1 MNFFKKG
8 VLSIIRKPSKSL
20 LLFMIVFLLGNL
32 VCGSQAIMQATVS
45 VKNDIKQQLGA
56 LITIHANSEM
66 NEDLVDY
73 ITFGD
78 NKIDSKLLKVVDVFE
93 EVSNRDEVQYSDYM
107 YRYNEYESREI
118 FNPAYDN
125 ISVVEDID
133 PLTNLSIMGVSQSYF
148 GDIKY
153 GRISIVEGRSFS
165 EEEIASQKKVIILN
179 EAFKG
184 VNDTCEY
191 VSYEYLEEYGESY
204 YICNRDKRDL
214 EIGDKVTLVRQLR
227 STNDDLW
234 MGFGNYDVY
243 YEDQVEYEIIGFYK
257 ELTEYRD
264 NSFSPSYIDINGS
277 PAMSYTSLMDGDAYI
292 PVSSMME
299 DINEFQI
306 YDDQYRSEN
315 SEILKTNNLS
325 LSSLSI
331 ELNDP
336 EMLDEF
342 MKSVES
348 LFSRNGLYNLE
359 YYTSRDTY
367 NLVAGPIESL
377 STISNIVLI
386 VSVIASI
393 IILTLVI
400 VLFLKDRKHEIGI
413 YVSLGEVKW
422 KMITQI
428 VLEVFVVAIIAVS
441 LSLLSG
447 IKLGKVISD
456 EVLKSAM
463 IKEEEV
469 VDSQLEKIGSV
480 NRENLQM
487 EDVTSQVTFT
497 MDANYI
503 ISVYGTSLIVIV
515 LSSAIP
521 IMYILR
527 MDPKKILM

>member
-1 MNFFKKG
+1 
-8 VLSIIRKPSKSL
+8 
-20 LLFMIVFLLGNL
+20 
-32 VCGSQAIMQATVS
+32 
-45 VKNDIKQQLGA
+45 
-56 LITIHANSEM
+56 
-66 NEDLVDY
+66 
-73 ITFGD
+73 
-78 NKIDSKLLKVVDVFE
+78 
-93 EVSNRDEVQYSDYM
+93 
-107 YRYNEYESREI
+107 
-118 FNPAYDN
+118 
-125 ISVVEDID
+125 
-133 PLTNLSIMGVSQSYF
+133 
-148 GDIKY
+148 
-153 GRISIVEGRSFS
+153 
-165 EEEIASQKKVIILN
+165 
-179 EAFKG
+179 
-184 VNDTCEY
+184 
-191 VSYEYLEEYGESY
+191 
-204 YICNRDKRDL
+204 
-214 EIGDKVTLVRQLR
+214 
-227 STNDDLW
+227 
-234 MGFGNYDVY
+234 
-243 YEDQVEYEIIGFYK
+243 
-257 ELTEYRD
+257 
-264 NSFSPSYIDINGS
+264 
-277 PAMSYTSLMDGDAYI
+277 
-292 PVSSMME
+292 
-299 DINEFQI
+299 
-306 YDDQYRSEN
+306 
-315 SEILKTNNLS
+315 
-325 LSSLSI
+325 
-331 ELNDP
+331 
-336 EMLDEF
+336 MLDEF

-386 VSVIASI
+386 VSVIVSI

-428 VLEVFVVAIIAVS
+428 VLEVFVVAILAVS

>member
-1 MNFFKKG
+1 MVHYFH
-8 VLSIIRKPSKSL
+8 L
-20 LLFMIVFLLGNL
+20 L
-32 VCGSQAIMQATVS
+32 
-45 VKNDIKQQLGA
+45 
-56 LITIHANSEM
+56 H
-66 NEDLVDY
+66 
-73 ITFGD
+73 
-78 NKIDSKLLKVVDVFE
+78 
-93 EVSNRDEVQYSDYM
+93 
-107 YRYNEYESREI
+107 
-118 FNPAYDN
+118 
-125 ISVVEDID
+125 
-133 PLTNLSIMGVSQSYF
+133 
-148 GDIKY
+148 
-153 GRISIVEGRSFS
+153 
-165 EEEIASQKKVIILN
+165 
-179 EAFKG
+179 
-184 VNDTCEY
+184 
-191 VSYEYLEEYGESY
+191 
-204 YICNRDKRDL
+204 
-214 EIGDKVTLVRQLR
+214 
-227 STNDDLW
+227 
-234 MGFGNYDVY
+234 
-243 YEDQVEYEIIGFYK
+243 
-257 ELTEYRD
+257 
-264 NSFSPSYIDINGS
+264 
-277 PAMSYTSLMDGDAYI
+277 
-292 PVSSMME
+292 
-299 DINEFQI
+299 
-306 YDDQYRSEN
+306 
-315 SEILKTNNLS
+315 
-325 LSSLSI
+325 
-331 ELNDP
+331 
-336 EMLDEF
+336 
-342 MKSVES
+342 
-348 LFSRNGLYNLE
+348 LYNLE

>member
-1 MNFFKKG
+1 
-8 VLSIIRKPSKSL
+8 
-20 LLFMIVFLLGNL
+20 
-32 VCGSQAIMQATVS
+32 
-45 VKNDIKQQLGA
+45 
-56 LITIHANSEM
+56 
-66 NEDLVDY
+66 
-73 ITFGD
+73 
-78 NKIDSKLLKVVDVFE
+78 
-93 EVSNRDEVQYSDYM
+93 
-107 YRYNEYESREI
+107 
-118 FNPAYDN
+118 
-125 ISVVEDID
+125 
-133 PLTNLSIMGVSQSYF
+133 
-148 GDIKY
+148 
-153 GRISIVEGRSFS
+153 
-165 EEEIASQKKVIILN
+165 
-179 EAFKG
+179 
-184 VNDTCEY
+184 
-191 VSYEYLEEYGESY
+191 
-204 YICNRDKRDL
+204 
-214 EIGDKVTLVRQLR
+214 
-227 STNDDLW
+227 
-234 MGFGNYDVY
+234 
-243 YEDQVEYEIIGFYK
+243 
-257 ELTEYRD
+257 
-264 NSFSPSYIDINGS
+264 
-277 PAMSYTSLMDGDAYI
+277 
-292 PVSSMME
+292 
-299 DINEFQI
+299 
-306 YDDQYRSEN
+306 
-315 SEILKTNNLS
+315 
-325 LSSLSI
+325 
-331 ELNDP
+331 
-336 EMLDEF
+336 MLDEF